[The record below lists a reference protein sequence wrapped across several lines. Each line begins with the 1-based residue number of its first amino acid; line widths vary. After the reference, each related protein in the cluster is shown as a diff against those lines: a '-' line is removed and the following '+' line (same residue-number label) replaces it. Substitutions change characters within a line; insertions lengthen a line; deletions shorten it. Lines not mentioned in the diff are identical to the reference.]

1 MSGSTVKV
9 VGDYALSITS
19 LNGSINIQTDIN
31 MTCGEM
37 VLNKTCLGG
46 YTQSAANVTV
56 GPSRGP
62 VKALYKGK
70 GNRSFSVASLFH
82 SWHYSDICVM
92 AGLLTPQDLA
102 CYLICLTK
110 VKQ

>member
-46 YTQSAANVTV
+46 YTQSAAEVMV
-56 GPSRGP
+56 DPSSGT
-62 VKALYKGK
+62 ALYKGK
-70 GNRSFSVASLFH
+70 GNISFSVALLFH

>member
-9 VGDYALSITS
+9 DGDYALSITS
-19 LNGSINIQTDIN
+19 LNGNINIQTDIN

-46 YTQSAANVTV
+46 YTQSAAEVMV
-56 GPSRGP
+56 GPSP
-62 VKALYKGK
+62 ETALYKGK
-70 GNRSFSVASLFH
+70 GNISFSVASLFH